1 MIEKKKKKKAPLP
14 SKKINF
20 KLSSPIAYTKASF
33 GLEHEKVGVYFLD
46 ISVNDLLENFKIFEE
61 MNNVEVWPISTL
73 IQRELDH
80 GRAKQIAIDYLLNS
94 GVTKYFP
101 PLISVMIPTGKDY
114 LPLDDFQDID
124 KTSSSTSFV
133 DGSIKHID
141 PEKYQEFDEETIEI
155 AGGVFEIPFDQSS
168 GDIVWDNNRL
178 SSVIIDGQHRFKALK
193 EAAAIDK
200 NILDLKVTVTL
211 IDLPSL
217 CRKNKRKPTEI
228 ARDLFVTINHTPVEV
243 NETRLVLMDDK
254 DVLACFT
261 QALVDDADKSS
272 PPSIK
277 PEIVDW
283 DCEGGKHNTDI
294 ALSGVLTIRQII
306 QTCIFDDKKASS
318 IDDRQNQRNIQQWLS
333 KLDAWVSPD
342 DEIKKLLNERETF
355 KYRMDLA
362 KQSTADDD
370 EDEESS
376 FLYSWSPSASK
387 IAKKQFSSKYKEV
400 FRYVFDNLEPFKEFY
415 QIANTHSAFDEG
427 ACLRTYLRSFKGKR
441 KELEKDSST
450 LTVKSVNAFKK
461 EISNL
466 TSNNICFSVMGQKS
480 IFKALFDQYLSEVEN
495 KSENYLLI
503 ETEKFVNDFNAMY
516 ETFNS
521 SGISDENIFSL
532 EYKNRNAKSKSSYK
546 SLDLYFWSGI
556 IRKANGEI
564 DYSKKA
570 VDILSKVIID
580 LIWTKEENSITSFTS
595 SRDITNRHISQLKK
609 LLPEEDEDFYPK
621 NANKIILSKLQHVV
635 SVL

>member
-1 MIEKKKKKKAPLP
+1 MVEKKKKKKSSVS

-20 KLSSPIAYTKASF
+20 NLSSAIPYTKASF
-33 GLEHEKVGVYFLD
+33 GLEHEQVGVYFLD
-46 ISVNDLLENFKIFEE
+46 ISVNDLLKNFKIFEE

-80 GRAKQIAIDYLLNS
+80 GRAKQIAVDYLLNS

-114 LPLDDFQDID
+114 LPLDKFQDID
-124 KTSSSTSFV
+124 TTSNSTSFV

-141 PEKYQEFDEETIEI
+141 PEKYEDFDEETIEL
-155 AGGVFEIPFDQSS
+155 AGGIFEIPFDQSS

-178 SSVIIDGQHRFKALK
+178 SSVIIDGQHRFKALM
-193 EAAAIDK
+193 EAAAINKD
-200 NILDLKVTVTL
+200 ILDLKVTVTL

-217 CRKNKRKPTEI
+217 CQKKKRKPTEI

-261 QALVDDADKSS
+261 QALVDDADKTSQ
-272 PPSIK
+272 PSIK

-283 DCEGGKHNTDI
+283 DCEGGKHNTDMC
-294 ALSGVLTIRQII
+294 LSGVLTIRQII

-342 DEIKKLLNERETF
+342 DEIKRLLNEQETF
-355 KYRMDLA
+355 KHRMDIA

-387 IAKKQFSSKYKEV
+387 VAKNQFASKYKEV
-400 FRYVFDNLEPFKEFY
+400 FQYVFNNLEPFKEFY
-415 QIANTHSAFDEG
+415 QIANTHAAFNEG
-427 ACLRTYLRSFKGKR
+427 SDLRTYLRSFKGKR
-441 KELEKDSST
+441 KELEKDSSC

-480 IFKALFDQYLSEVEN
+480 IFKALFSEYLSEIEN
-495 KSENYLLI
+495 KNKENLLV
-503 ETEKFVNDFNAMY
+503 ETKKFVDDFNAMY
-516 ETFNS
+516 EAFNS
-521 SGISDENIFSL
+521 SSISDEKIFSL
-532 EYKNRNAKSKSSYK
+532 EYKNKNSKAKSSYK

-570 VDILSKVIID
+570 VDILSKVIVD
-580 LIWTKEENSITSFTS
+580 LIWAKEKNSITSFTS
-595 SRDITNRHISQLKK
+595 SNDITNRHISQLKK
-609 LLPEEDEDFYPK
+609 LLPEEDVDFYPK
-621 NANKIILSKLQHVV
+621 NANKIILSKLQHVI
-635 SVL
+635 SAL

>member
-1 MIEKKKKKKAPLP
+1 MVEKKKKKKSGNPP
-14 SKKINF
+14 KKINF
-20 KLSSPIAYTKASF
+20 NLSSAVPYTKAFF
-33 GLEHEKVGVYFLD
+33 GLEHEQVGVYFLD
-46 ISVNDLLENFKIFEE
+46 ISVNDLLKNFRIFEE

-80 GRAKQIAIDYLLNS
+80 GRAKQIAVDYLLNS

-114 LPLDDFQDID
+114 LPLDNFQDID
-124 KTSSSTSFV
+124 TTAFSTSFV

-141 PEKYQEFDEETIEI
+141 PEKYQDFDDDTIEI
-155 AGGVFEIPFDQSS
+155 AGGIFEIPFDQSS

-200 NILDLKVTVTL
+200 DIFDLRVTVTL

-217 CRKNKRKPTEI
+217 CKRNKRKPTEI
-228 ARDLFVTINHTPVEV
+228 ARDLFVTINNTPVEV

-261 QALVDDADKSS
+261 QALVDDADKTS

-277 PEIVDW
+277 PEVVDW

-294 ALSGVLTIRQII
+294 SLSGVLTIRQII

-342 DEIKKLLNERETF
+342 DEIKRLLSEQETF
-355 KYRMDLA
+355 KHRMDTA

-387 IAKKQFSSKYKEV
+387 IAKKEFSSKYKEV

-415 QIANTHSAFDEG
+415 QIAGTRSAFDEG
-427 ACLRTYLRSFKGKR
+427 SGLRTYLRSFTGKR

-480 IFKALFDQYLSEVEN
+480 IFKALFDEYLSEVEDKN
-495 KSENYLLI
+495 KYNLMV
-503 ETEKFVNDFNAMY
+503 ETKNFVNDFNTMY
-516 ETFNS
+516 EAFNS
-521 SGISDENIFSL
+521 SSVSDEVVFSL
-532 EYKNRNAKSKSSYK
+532 EYKNKKSKPKSAYK
-546 SLDLYFWSGI
+546 SLELYFWSGI

-570 VDILSKVIID
+570 IDILSKVIID
-580 LIWTKEENSITSFTS
+580 LILAKKESSLTSFTS
-595 SRDITNRHISQLKK
+595 SKDITNRHISQLKK
-609 LLPEEDEDFYPK
+609 LLPEEDDDFYPK
-621 NANKIILSKLQHVV
+621 NANRILLSKLQHVI